1 MFRNTA
7 LDPVAEAGIYKKINE
22 IAGDKTAVYINSPLF
37 SCRGC
42 DKIIVFHGSAVIRQG
57 SQAGNQSKSS
67 RYLIS
72 P

>member
-37 SCRGC
+37 SC
-42 DKIIVFHGSAVIRQG
+42 KEAVNFSVSIEE
-57 SQAGNQSKSS
+57 KSFW
-67 RYLIS
+67 
-72 P
+72 